1 MPSNFQF
8 GYEHYLYLGIQK
20 DTNDAF
26 NPKALNSRPGDA
38 SPDIHYNGGAFSL
51 GTSGVASTGLWL
63 EYANVRTVNVGGNS
77 NSVDITTRDEAR
89 SGFSSE
95 VDATTTGE
103 MTFEAR
109 YKPTDASGAPV
120 DLIYEAL
127 LKAWLTK
134 KEIAAIDL
142 DKPLG
147 QAGAQGLVANWT
159 VTFGQQKEVQGVV
172 ITNVTM
178 KLSSF
183 PNYIRAGSA
192 SATDFDP
199 IS

>member
-1 MPSNFQF
+1 
-8 GYEHYLYLGIQK
+8 
-20 DTNDAF
+20 
-26 NPKALNSRPGDA
+26 
-38 SPDIHYNGGAFSL
+38 
-51 GTSGVASTGLWL
+51 
-63 EYANVRTVNVGGNS
+63 
-77 NSVDITTRDEAR
+77 
-89 SGFSSE
+89 
-95 VDATTTGE
+95 
-103 MTFEAR
+103 MTFEALQ
-109 YKPTDASGAPV
+109 TDRCVRCAV

-183 PNYIRAGSA
+183 PITSVPAARRRRTSTRFHNGSECFL
-192 SATDFDP
+192 TP
-199 IS
+199 